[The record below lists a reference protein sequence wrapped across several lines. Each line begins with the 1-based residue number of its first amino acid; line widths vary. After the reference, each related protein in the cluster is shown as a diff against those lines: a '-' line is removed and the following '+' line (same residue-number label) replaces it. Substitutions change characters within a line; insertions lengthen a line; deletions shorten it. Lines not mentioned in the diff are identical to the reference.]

1 MNKICSKCE
10 DVFITIVDGIFSG
23 TEICPTCSN
32 TDYKKE
38 KIIMNVKKS
47 DLVDRVFKVIKK
59 DIEYD
64 TEAII
69 ELLCFVPNKYLIGYL
84 DESEWEDYKEL
95 ND

>member
-1 MNKICSKCE
+1 MK
-10 DVFITIVDGIFSG
+10 
-23 TEICPTCSN
+23 
-32 TDYKKE
+32 
-38 KIIMNVKKS
+38 VKKS
-47 DLVDRVFKVIKK
+47 DLVDRVLKVIKK

-84 DESEWEDYKEL
+84 DETEWEDYKQL

>member
-1 MNKICSKCE
+1 MK
-10 DVFITIVDGIFSG
+10 
-23 TEICPTCSN
+23 
-32 TDYKKE
+32 
-38 KIIMNVKKS
+38 VKKS
-47 DLVDRVFKVIKK
+47 DLVDRVLKVIKK

-69 ELLCFVPNKYLIGYL
+69 ELLCFVPNKHLIGYL